1 MAVKVALV
9 ITQVKLLL
17 AMADVIT
24 GAVVFCTTA
33 TTLVLVQPFNGLVTI
48 SV

>member
-9 ITQVKLLL
+9 ITQFKLLL

-33 TTLVLVQPFNGLVTI
+33 TTLLLVQPFNGLVEVT
-48 SV
+48 V